1 MPGGVASLVAS
12 PDGATL
18 AITPHVAAGES
29 ATTTLMCAAD
39 GATVATVEGMARSV
53 SPDSAILATQ
63 IQTATTTLWRTNDG
77 GKIRLQEALEQ
88 ARVVEIETTHAFHD
102 VILGAKDQVI
112 AQYGPDATA
121 VQIIGLT
128 RKSDHKRPTRRKAT
142 A

>member
-1 MPGGVASLVAS
+1 MESYAGMPMAS
-12 PDGATL
+12 PIASSIVERNQPVTTRLSRLAPSIIAADRSILL
-18 AITPHVAAGES
+18 AIQGISDYQPHNS
-29 ATTTLMCAAD
+29 IYS
-39 GATVATVEGMARSV
+39 VATMQQYESNM
-53 SPDSAILATQ
+53 TQ
-63 IQTATTTLWRTNDG
+63 AQQAV
-77 GKIRLQEALEQ
+77 IRLQEALEQ

-128 RKSDHKRPTRRKAT
+128 RKSDHKRPSRRKAT